1 MNPTLVADLLKDQ
14 GVQAADP
21 KHIAAAA
28 TGVTSLLKATAERF
42 SKLPLEAE
50 PSGFQTEQRRAA
62 P

>member
-14 GVQAADP
+14 GVQPDP

-28 TGVTSLLKATAERF
+28 TGVTALLKAAAVRF

-50 PSGFQTEQRRAA
+50 PSGFQAEQRRAA